1 MRSPRLPKLR
11 RRRPPPAAEIP
22 PPRRNPLAALGRG
35 ARTIAYAAQDLTFLA
50 GRAVR
55 GVGRGGR
62 GFWFSLA
69 LRTRKRLILSL
80 LGGAIAAAA
89 LAFAVPRLP
98 CQFPGGDVC
107 PPADDAAEIV
117 PADAL
122 GYVHL
127 TLDQDGEQYR
137 NAVAILDG
145 LPQISRQ
152 LLGPLLAQVPGPGGQ
167 SVDFERELDPWLGEQ
182 AALVILPVGGA
193 AEQLLLFQEGD
204 QEGAAAYASSLA
216 TDETTVEEY
225 EGIEISTDSRGVAT
239 ASVGGFLAVGTVE
252 AVRRVIDVQAGAE
265 DSRPLADD
273 AVATELRDELP
284 PDRFA
289 DAFVSQDGI
298 ESLIA
303 DEDGPLA
310 SAEPFVDAASSVGA
324 AASLGAADDALE
336 LAIRSSLDPERAETN
351 PGFFAAFPAF
361 EPELPERLAAET
373 LGYVGIADPGT
384 TISELFAQA
393 TAEAP
398 VLAEGLAAAVERLRN
413 LGDVNVQRQL
423 LPALGG
429 EAAFAL
435 QPGSEQGAEAPPEQ
449 TTTAPVPI
457 PEGLP
462 DEGVPV
468 PAAEAPVPILQFLA
482 EGVEADR
489 ARRALARLQGPI
501 SRALDPGSSLQ
512 APVFDRREFDG
523 VELQVLRVSPTVNL
537 AYALA
542 DDNLAVATQPEGV
555 EQIIEGA
562 GGLAG
567 ADPYGDATSGFPDE
581 PSLLAYFNLAELVR
595 LAEREGLAEDPVY
608 ALIAGE
614 VRRLLAAGV
623 AVEARPTSLA
633 TALRLVIEPAPEE
646 ADGQAGAQTDGDP
659 APGD

>member
-1 MRSPRLPKLR
+1 MRRPRLPGLR
-11 RRRPPPAAEIP
+11 RRRPASPADIP

-35 ARTIAYAAQDLTFLA
+35 ARTIAYAAQDLAFLV

-55 GVGRGGR
+55 GVGRGAR
-62 GFWFSLA
+62 GFWFGLE
-69 LRTRKRLILSL
+69 LRTRQRLVLSL
-80 LGGAIAAAA
+80 LGGAVAAAA

-107 PPADDAAEIV
+107 PPTDDAAEIV

-122 GYVHL
+122 GYAHL
-127 TLDQDGEQYR
+127 SLEQDDEQYR
-137 NAVAILDG
+137 NAAAILDA
-145 LPQISRQ
+145 LPQISRE
-152 LLGPLLAQVPGPGGQ
+152 LLGPLLVQVPGPAGQ
-167 SVDFERELDPWLGEQ
+167 ADYRRDLDPWLGEQ
-182 AALVILPVGGA
+182 AALAILPVGGA
-193 AEQLLLFQEGD
+193 AEQLLLFQEED
-204 QEGAAAYASSLA
+204 PEGAAEYASSLA
-216 TDETTVEEY
+216 TGATTVEEY
-225 EGIEISTDSRGVAT
+225 EGIEISTDSRGLAT
-239 ASVGGFLAVGTVE
+239 ASVGGFLAIGTVE
-252 AVRRVIDVQAGAE
+252 AVRRVIDVPAGAE

-273 AVATELRDELP
+273 AVATELHDELP

-289 DAFVSQDGI
+289 HAFVSQDGI

-384 TISELFAQA
+384 TVSELFAQA

-398 VLAEGLAAAVERLRN
+398 VLAEGLAAAVERLRD
-413 LGDVNVQRQL
+413 LGDVNIERQL

-435 QPGSEQGAEAPPEQ
+435 QPGSEQQAEAQPEQ
-449 TTTAPVPI
+449 TTTAPVPT

-462 DEGVPV
+462 EEGVPA

-482 EGVEADR
+482 EGVEAER

-512 APVFDRREFDG
+512 APVFDRREFGG

-542 DDNLAVATQPEGV
+542 DDNLAIATQPEGV

-562 GGLAG
+562 GGLG
-567 ADPYGDATSGFPDE
+567 DGDLYGDATSGFPGE

-595 LAEREGLAEDPVY
+595 LAEREGLAADPVY

-614 VRRLLAAGV
+614 VRRLLAAGL

-633 TALRLVIEPAPEE
+633 TDVRLVIEPVPEE
-646 ADGQAGAQTDGDP
+646 DEGPAGTQTGADP
-659 APGD
+659 VPGD